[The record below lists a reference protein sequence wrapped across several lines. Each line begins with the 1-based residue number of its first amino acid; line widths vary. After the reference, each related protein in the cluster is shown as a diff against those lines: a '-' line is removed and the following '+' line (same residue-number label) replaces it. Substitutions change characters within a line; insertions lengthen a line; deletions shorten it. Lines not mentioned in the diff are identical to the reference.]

1 MERSVSGCLP
11 QLMGTSN
18 INPDD
23 FHAPNVAL
31 EAAKA
36 PLYKA
41 SGPANRTLSTTAENL
56 PVTCLRVWEVV

>member
-1 MERSVSGCLP
+1 
-11 QLMGTSN
+11 MGTSN